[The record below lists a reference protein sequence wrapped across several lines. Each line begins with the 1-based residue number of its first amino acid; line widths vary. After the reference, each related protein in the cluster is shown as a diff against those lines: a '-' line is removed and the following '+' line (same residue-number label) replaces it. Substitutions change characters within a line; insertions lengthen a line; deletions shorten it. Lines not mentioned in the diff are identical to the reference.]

1 MKLYLCDKDCPCGLF
16 SEMFMRLKQQAI
28 EPGIE
33 DDDPEETYLEYS
45 LPEGCN
51 TIIEERK
58 FNLDLF
64 QGITDHRRPCIVC
77 CGRGY
82 HEAQERVCEKCGEH
96 LVVCKHCWEQGRMAL
111 AHCPFC
117 KVITQDEN
125 NANKWEAKSIKD
137 IIPELLAG
145 HRTGMNLARLT
156 KTLESVC
163 GRKLDK
169 REVNQALSSLV
180 ESGTIVK
187 TGQRRYGVN

>member
-1 MKLYLCDKDCPCGLF
+1 MKLFLCDKGCPCGLF
-16 SEMFMRLKQQAI
+16 SEMLVRLKQIGI
-28 EPGIE
+28 EPEIC
-33 DDDPEETYLEYS
+33 DDDPEETYLDYQ
-45 LPEGCN
+45 LPLQCN
-51 TIIEERK
+51 TIVEERR

-64 QGITDHRRPCIVC
+64 QGIADERRPCIVC

-82 HEAQERVCEKCGEH
+82 HEAHERVCEKCGEH
-96 LVVCKHCWEQGRMAL
+96 LVLCRSCAEQGRMGL

-125 NANKWEAKSIKD
+125 NSSKWKAKSIKD

-163 GRKLDK
+163 GRKIDK
-169 REVNQALSSLV
+169 DEISNALSRLV
-180 ESGTIVK
+180 IEGTIHK
-187 TGQRRYGVN
+187 KGQRRYGV